1 MGRVL
6 KFKAFLGR
14 EDIYSVVIASLSGVG
29 CDAYK
34 TGQLQLA
41 KIMNFGPEGPRYDKR
56 EGGLSMCDLGYSGHP
71 HLLVCCRGHT
81 VRGFEEPRGVLVG

>member
-41 KIMNFGPEGPRYDKR
+41 KIMKFDRRARDTIR
-56 EGGLSMCDLGYSGHP
+56 E
-71 HLLVCCRGHT
+71 RGA
-81 VRGFEEPRGVLVG
+81 